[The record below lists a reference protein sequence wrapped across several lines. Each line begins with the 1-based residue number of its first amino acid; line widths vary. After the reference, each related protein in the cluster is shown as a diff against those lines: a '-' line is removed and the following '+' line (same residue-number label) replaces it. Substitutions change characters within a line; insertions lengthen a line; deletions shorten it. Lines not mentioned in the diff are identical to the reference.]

1 MQCEYP
7 TPKGPCKN
15 KAIVGSR
22 FCERHEPKSEEIRLE
37 QYILSK
43 RVLGDSPTRHAAAD
57 EVKSLRSEIAL
68 LRSIVEHRINML
80 ETDAEFVSAL
90 PTLKDSFLAIEKLVS
105 SCHAME
111 VKLGTLLN
119 KGALIDLA
127 QKIVQVIDVNL
138 QAPGKDE
145 IMEKIGTEIMN
156 VIAKQ
161 ENANG

>member
-1 MQCEYP
+1 MKCEYP
-7 TPKGPCKN
+7 TPRGQCKN
-15 KAIVGSR
+15 NAIVGSR
-22 FCERHEPKSEEIRLE
+22 FCERHEPRSEEIRLE

-80 ETDAEFVSAL
+80 ETDAEFVAAL

-119 KGALIDLA
+119 KSALIDLA
-127 QKIVQVIDVNL
+127 QKIVHVIDRNL
-138 QAPGKDE
+138 DVPGKDQ
-145 IMEKIGTEIMN
+145 IMEVIGTEIAN
-156 VIAKQ
+156 AISKQ
-161 ENANG
+161 EN

>member
-1 MQCEYP
+1 MQCEYE
-7 TPKGPCKN
+7 TPRGQCKR
-15 KAIVGSR
+15 KAMVGSR

-57 EVKSLRSEIAL
+57 EVKSLRAEIAL

-119 KGALIDLA
+119 KGALIDIA
-127 QKIVQVIDVNL
+127 QKIVHIIDVNL
-138 QAPGKDE
+138 DVPGKDE
-145 IMEKIGTEIMN
+145 IMEKIGTEIARA
-156 VIAKQ
+156 IAKQ
-161 ENANG
+161 ENSNG